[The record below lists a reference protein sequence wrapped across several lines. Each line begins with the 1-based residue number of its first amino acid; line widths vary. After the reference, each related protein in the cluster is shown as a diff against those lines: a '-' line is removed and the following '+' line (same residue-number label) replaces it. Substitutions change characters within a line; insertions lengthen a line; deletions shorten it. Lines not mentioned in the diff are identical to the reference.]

1 LPFWMMEV
9 EPCVRVK
16 RGVGTL
22 YVPVRKVVEA
32 SHVLFGED
40 DHGAIVASFLD
51 DGGRLKRPEIGVVV
65 DNTPPKVRRS
75 KSPRQYLPEVKTLEQ
90 KEIPWGQGELC
101 PYSCDGVWE

>member
-32 SHVLFGED
+32 SHVLVGED
-40 DHGAIVASFLD
+40 DHGAIVASVLKD
-51 DGGRLKRPEIGVVV
+51 TEVVTRVNNYQKTRGR
-65 DNTPPKVRRS
+65 
-75 KSPRQYLPEVKTLEQ
+75 
-90 KEIPWGQGELC
+90 
-101 PYSCDGVWE
+101 